1 MTTADKYYDLLVA
14 RLSRARLDA
23 YARRIPQPA
32 DKVDVLAYY
41 LWNTALGQA
50 LYAPIQVLEVAI
62 RNSLHTAASG
72 IYGTD
77 RWFDDPHGPRLEPW
91 QRNAVADAVSRLTRL
106 DRRRLQTPTP
116 PPPATGRVIAEL
128 HFGFWVGLFNDQ
140 YDPAVH
146 PLWRGNLLIKTFPAI
161 PPDEPART
169 RNRRLYRNRRV
180 LSVKLNRVLRL
191 RNRISH
197 HEPIWYWRDPPIAN
211 LGEQHNEIL
220 ELLGW
225 IEPVLRDTA
234 ALLDDFPAVYG
245 HGPAPYRAK
254 LDTFIA
260 TLNLP

>member
-1 MTTADKYYDLLVA
+1 MAMADKYYDLLVA

-23 YARRIPQPA
+23 YARRLLQPA
-32 DKVDVLAYY
+32 DKVDVLAHY

-50 LYAPIQVLEVAI
+50 LYAPIGALEVAV

-77 RWFDDPHGPRLEPW
+77 RWFDDPRGPRLERW
-91 QRNAVADAVSRLTRL
+91 QQNAIADAISRLTRL
-106 DRRRLQTPTP
+106 DRRRLRTPTLP
-116 PPPATGRVIAEL
+116 LATGRIVAEL
-128 HFGFWVGLFNDQ
+128 HFGFWVGLFNDG
-140 YDPAVH
+140 YDPAAH
-146 PLWRGNLLIKTFPAI
+146 PLWRGNLLIRTFPAI
-161 PPDEPART
+161 PPDEPATT
-169 RNRRLYRNRRV
+169 RNRRVYRNRRA
-180 LSVKLNRVLRL
+180 LSVRLNRVLRL

-197 HEPIWYWRDPPIAN
+197 HELIWYWQDPPIAN
-211 LGEQHNEIL
+211 LGAQHNEIL

-225 IEPVLRDTA
+225 IDPVVRDTA

-260 TLNLP
+260 ALNLP